1 MTDKDNLVTLAKSIA
16 IKAHEGQVDKAGA
29 PYWHHPAFVADQVAT
44 DEEKAVAWLHDVVED
59 TDVTFEDLLAQ
70 GIPSEVVEG
79 VKAITKVAGESYDV
93 YLNRVKANPLARA
106 VKLADLRHNMDLSRI
121 EEPTEKDFARIEKY
135 KVAQAFLFDK

>member
-121 EEPTEKDFARIEKY
+121 AQPTEKDFARIEKY
-135 KVAQAFLFDK
+135 KVAQVFLFDK